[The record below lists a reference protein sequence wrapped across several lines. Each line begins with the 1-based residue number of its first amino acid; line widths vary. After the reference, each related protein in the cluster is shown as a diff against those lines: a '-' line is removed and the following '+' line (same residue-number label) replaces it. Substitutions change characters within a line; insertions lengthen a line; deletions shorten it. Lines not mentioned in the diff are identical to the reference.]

1 MVGMA
6 QAAFVD
12 KVKVDTWGTSS
23 VEEVVVDIGM
33 EKVLVLDMMVVVGKT
48 LALAASQMEE
58 ADGAAEGFER
68 VVGGKF
74 GDLQLTFAEA
84 SLAEMGSFEQDSS
97 FVEAASLEIAAP
109 LEMQPWAS
117 MAGQPL
123 ATLEASE
130 AGELLA
136 RLKVPL
142 ASMVMVAEA
151 EAAYNPSVKVA
162 SLASPTTEVINMA

>member
-1 MVGMA
+1 
-6 QAAFVD
+6 
-12 KVKVDTWGTSS
+12 
-23 VEEVVVDIGM
+23 
-33 EKVLVLDMMVVVGKT
+33 
-48 LALAASQMEE
+48 MEE

-117 MAGQPL
+117 MAG
-123 ATLEASE
+123 
-130 AGELLA
+130 
-136 RLKVPL
+136 
-142 ASMVMVAEA
+142 
-151 EAAYNPSVKVA
+151 
-162 SLASPTTEVINMA
+162 